1 MASMEAERL
10 PDGRLRVPRTFIGP
24 NGEIGEGMAT
34 IGPDDPGYEEWAGWI
49 STSKA
54 AARQSGGW
62 DRSSQVPG
70 G

>member
-34 IGPDDPGYEEWAGWI
+34 IGPDAPGYEEWTGWI